1 MSHLTPTMKIVAG
14 EIATLK
20 REINGEL
27 NVFSGETELN
37 SMANT
42 VL

>member
-1 MSHLTPTMKIVAG
+1 MKIVAG